1 MTFDLARA
9 LFFLEL
15 ATFVSVLRQ
24 PTIQRFSDVVIQFAA
39 TPDLPKEKCHC
50 GKAHPENRFD
60 SKLNLLS
67 DLVLDQT
74 HKDVI

>member
-9 LFFLEL
+9 FFLEL

-24 PTIQRFSDVVIQFAA
+24 PTIRRFIDVVIEFAV

-50 GKAHPENRFD
+50 GKAHPENRCD

-74 HKDVI
+74 HRDVL